1 VGWLARSSKFF
12 MPTVSINWTNHGS
25 DCPDAFVEDAI
36 GAELMNREKGVR
48 TCRGNQASKIK
59 VLGVSVKEVREEE
72 NAWAPPDRAENASAP
87 NAEQPRRTRG
97 VFPVRKSNA
106 LTAEAP

>member
-1 VGWLARSSKFF
+1 

-36 GAELMNREKGVR
+36 GVELMNRKKGVK
-48 TCRGNQASKIK
+48 TCRENQASK
-59 VLGVSVKEVREEE
+59 VRVPGVSVKEVREEE
-72 NAWAPPDRAENASAP
+72 DAWALPDPAENASAP

-97 VFPVRKSNA
+97 VFPVRKSNV
-106 LTAEAP
+106 LNAEAP

>member
-1 VGWLARSSKFF
+1 

-36 GAELMNREKGVR
+36 GAEPMDRKKGVK
-48 TCRGNQASKIK
+48 TCRENQADKVK

-72 NAWAPPDRAENASAP
+72 NAWAPPDPVVNASAP
-87 NAEQPRRTRG
+87 SAEQLRRTRG

-106 LTAEAP
+106 LNVEAP